1 MKIEVRTIK
10 GKGVFETYITAAGT
24 ADKPLA
30 QQAEGIFAA
39 VADVLK
45 SKNARIL
52 QERIFGAEDIFE
64 VIRPIRE
71 TAYSTFDDQV
81 EPTWLV
87 VPHGIN
93 GKIAG
98 VQVHAVGGDC
108 QIEVVRHKDKPCG
121 RILQLT
127 DGRKCIALNGISAA
141 RAGDNVKQA
150 SAMLEKAE
158 AILKQAG
165 TDMFSVVRTWMWLK
179 DILAW
184 YDKFNGAR
192 NQFFIE
198 RGLISK
204 GPTRK
209 MPASTGIGVWPADG
223 GMCAM
228 DLISVFGPGSAIEYL
243 DVTNAQKS
251 AYEYGAAF
259 SRATRATTAAGQTV
273 FVSGTASIDAKGATI
288 HIGDAEAQ
296 MRATIE
302 NVRTVLKEMNC
313 SDDDIVQALVYCKN
327 PEIEKLFYSKWPHFT
342 WPYFTAIT
350 DVCRD
355 DLLFEIEA
363 TAVLGS

>member
-1 MKIEVRTIK
+1 MKIEVRTIQ

-24 ADKPLA
+24 ADEPLA
-30 QQAEGIFAA
+30 QQAEEIFAA

-64 VIRPIRE
+64 VIRPIRK
-71 TAYSTFDDQV
+71 TAYGTFDDSV

-87 VPHGIN
+87 VPQGVN

-98 VQVHAVGGDC
+98 VQIHAGGGDC
-108 QIEVVRHKDKPCG
+108 QIEVVRHKDTPCG
-121 RILQLT
+121 RVLQFT

-141 RAGDNVKQA
+141 RAGDHAKQA

-158 AILKQAG
+158 AVLKQTG

-179 DILAW
+179 DVLAW
-184 YDKFNGAR
+184 YDKFNGVR
-192 NQFFIE
+192 NRFFID
-198 RGLISK
+198 RGLITK

-209 MPASTGIGVWPADG
+209 MPASTGIGVGPADG

-228 DLISVFGPGSAIEYL
+228 DLISVSGPGSAIDYL
-243 DVTNAQKS
+243 DVTHAQKS
-251 AYEYGAAF
+251 AYEYGSAF
-259 SRATRATTAAGQTV
+259 SRATRATTAAGKTV
-273 FVSGTASIDAKGATI
+273 FVSGTASIDTQGTTT
-288 HIGDAEAQ
+288 HLDDAEAQ
-296 MRATIE
+296 IKATIE

-313 SDDDIVQALVYCKN
+313 SDDNIVQAIVYCKT
-327 PEIEKLFYSKWPHFT
+327 PEIEKLFYSKWADFS

-355 DLLFEIEA
+355 NLLFEIEA
-363 TAVLGS
+363 TAVRGS